1 MKTEE
6 EIRNELKIRNKLK
19 RVKSDERLN
28 YKTATVYENA
38 LLAFIQLELEA
49 RVATLR
55 WVLDN
60 KED

>member
-6 EIRNELKIRNKLK
+6 EIRNELK

-28 YKTATVYENA
+28 YKTATVSENVPLA
-38 LLAFIQLELEA
+38 LIQLELEA

-55 WVLDN
+55 WVLAN